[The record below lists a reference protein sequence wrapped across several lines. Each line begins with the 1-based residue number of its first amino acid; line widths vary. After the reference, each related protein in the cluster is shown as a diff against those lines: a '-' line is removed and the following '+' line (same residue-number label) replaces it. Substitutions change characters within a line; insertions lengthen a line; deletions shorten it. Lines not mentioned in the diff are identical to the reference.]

1 VSYNNEETTMAN
13 ETMRA
18 IRFHDYGEP
27 DVLTLD
33 QVERPTPKD
42 GEVLVKVHAAGVN
55 PLDWKIRAGYLKQFM
70 PIQLPFIP
78 GNDVAGTVEALGS
91 GVTGFAPGQ
100 AVYGNVM
107 GGGYAEYV
115 AVPADKLVSKPERLS
130 FEEAAAVPVG
140 ALTARYALV
149 DLADVQA
156 GQTVLIHGGA
166 GGVGLFAVQM
176 ARAMGAHVI
185 ATASAGNLDFVRSLG
200 AETVIDYRATQFE
213 TVVRDVDMVLDTIG
227 GEVEAR
233 SWQVL
238 KKGGILV
245 SIVGQPSEEQAA
257 THGVRAAA
265 VRTAFTGEQ
274 LRAINALIEDGKVKP
289 EVGPMFPL
297 AEAAKAQ
304 TLSQEGHGRGRIVL
318 QIAQ

>member
-1 VSYNNEETTMAN
+1 MAN

-18 IRFHDYGEP
+18 IRFHDYGGPE
-27 DVLTLD
+27 VLMLD

-55 PLDWKIRAGYLKQFM
+55 PVDWKIRAGYLKQFM
-70 PIQLPFIP
+70 PVQLPFIP
-78 GNDVAGTVEALGS
+78 GNDLAGTVETLGPS
-91 GVTGFAPGQ
+91 ATGFAPGQ

-107 GGGYAEYV
+107 GGAYAEYV
-115 AVPADKLVSKPERLS
+115 VVPADKLVSKPGTLS
-130 FEEAAAVPVG
+130 FEQAASVPIG

-156 GQTVLIHGGA
+156 GQTILVHGGA

-185 ATASAGNLDFVRSLG
+185 ATASAGNLEFVRSLG
-200 AETVIDYRATQFE
+200 AETVIDYHATQFE

-257 THGVRAAA
+257 KHDVRAAA

-274 LRAINALIEDGKVKP
+274 LRAINALIEAGKVKP

-297 AEAAKAQ
+297 ADAAKAQ

-318 QIAQ
+318 QIAS

>member
-1 VSYNNEETTMAN
+1 MAN

-18 IRFHDYGEP
+18 IRFHEYGGPE
-27 DVLTLD
+27 VLTLD
-33 QVERPTPKD
+33 QLERPAPKE

-55 PLDWKIRAGYLKQFM
+55 PVDWKIRAGYLKQFM
-70 PIQLPFIP
+70 PVQLPFIP
-78 GNDVAGTVEALGS
+78 GNDVAGTVEALGP
-91 GVTGFAPGQ
+91 GAAGFAPGQ

-107 GGGYAEYV
+107 GGAYAEYV
-115 AVPADKLVSKPERLS
+115 ALPANKLVSKPEQIG

-149 DLADVQA
+149 DLADLQA

-176 ARAMGAHVI
+176 ARAIGAHVI

-200 AETVIDYRATQFE
+200 AETVIDYHATQFE
-213 TVVRDVDMVLDTIG
+213 TVARDVDMVLDTIG

-238 KKGGILV
+238 NKGGILV

-257 THGVRAAA
+257 KHGVRAAA
-265 VRTAFTGEQ
+265 VRTVFTGEQ
-274 LRAINALIEDGKVKP
+274 LLAVNAMIEAGKVKP
-289 EVGPMFPL
+289 VVGPMFSL
-297 AEAAKAQ
+297 ANAAKAQ

-318 QIAQ
+318 QIAG

>member
-1 VSYNNEETTMAN
+1 
-13 ETMRA
+13 
-18 IRFHDYGEP
+18 
-27 DVLTLD
+27 
-33 QVERPTPKD
+33 
-42 GEVLVKVHAAGVN
+42 VKVHAAGVN
-55 PLDWKIRAGYLKQFM
+55 PVDWKIRAGYLKQFM
-70 PIQLPFIP
+70 PLKLPFIP
-78 GNDVAGTVEALGS
+78 GNDLAGTVEALGP
-91 GVTGFAPGQ
+91 GATGFAPGQ

-107 GGGYAEYV
+107 GGTYAEYV
-115 AVPADKLVSKPERLS
+115 VLPADKLVSKPETLS
-130 FEEAAAVPVG
+130 FEQAAAVPVG
-140 ALTARYALV
+140 ALTARYALI

-213 TVVRDVDMVLDTIG
+213 TVVRDVDMVLDTIS

-257 THGVRAAA
+257 KHGVRAAA

-274 LRAINALIEDGKVKP
+274 LLAINALIKAGKVKP

-297 AEAAKAQ
+297 ADAAKAQ

-318 QIAQ
+318 QIAD

>member
-1 VSYNNEETTMAN
+1 MAM

-18 IRFHDYGEP
+18 IRFHDYGGPETL
-27 DVLTLD
+27 VLD
-33 QVERPTPKD
+33 QVERPTPKE
-42 GEVLVKVHAAGVN
+42 GEVLMKVHAAGVN
-55 PLDWKIRAGYLKQFM
+55 PVDWKIRAGYLKQFM

-78 GNDVAGTVEALGS
+78 GNDVAGTVETLG
-91 GVTGFAPGQ
+91 TGAARFTPGQ

-107 GGGYAEYV
+107 GGAYAEYV
-115 AVPADKLVSKPERLS
+115 ALPAEKLVSKPESLS
-130 FEEAAAVPVG
+130 FEEAASVPVG

-149 DLADVQA
+149 DLADVRA

-176 ARAMGAHVI
+176 ARAMGARVI

-200 AETVIDYRATQFE
+200 AETVIDYRAAQFE
-213 TVVRDVDMVLDTIG
+213 SAVHDVDMVLDTIG
-227 GEVEAR
+227 GEVEDR

-245 SIVGQPSEEQAA
+245 SIVGLPSEEQAA

-289 EVGPMFPL
+289 EVGPTFRL

-318 QIAQ
+318 RIAG

>member
-1 VSYNNEETTMAN
+1 MAN

-18 IRFHDYGEP
+18 IRFHDYGGPE
-27 DVLTLD
+27 VLVLD
-33 QVERPTPKD
+33 RVERPTPKD

-200 AETVIDYRATQFE
+200 AETVIDYHATQFE
-213 TVVRDVDMVLDTIG
+213 TVARDVDMVLDTIG